1 MCSLIEKATRGSIHL
16 RALYEMKVR
25 LLWRDMTADILTP
38 LTLRAV
44 VTFINL
50 VGHLNTRI

>member
-1 MCSLIEKATRGSIHL
+1 MA
-16 RALYEMKVR
+16 
-25 LLWRDMTADILTP
+25 WRDATSDILTP

-50 VGHLNTRI
+50 LGQLQAYAYAYINRVIYRTRVAIKLTQFNP

>member
-1 MCSLIEKATRGSIHL
+1 MA
-16 RALYEMKVR
+16 
-25 LLWRDMTADILTP
+25 WRDATSDILTP

-50 VGHLNTRI
+50 LGRVQPYAYASMNRELRQTHYANKLTQF